1 MKLVAN
7 QPGRLYAEITVEN
20 LRFRPRISQ
29 VGSYTCNAARVIAK
43 CLKPLCQNKYK
54 IVNTQSFP
62 SMLKEQTPLGLDE
75 EYVSY
80 DVESLFTNIPVD
92 ETISYIINEIYQRN
106 KLPQICSKIIFKRF
120 QFNYSLLKHTS
131 GCTMGGPSS
140 VTIAD
145 IHMIQM
151 ETNVVVPVRPNQ
163 YFTNDKWMT
172 YTIAARKYR

>member
-1 MKLVAN
+1 
-7 QPGRLYAEITVEN
+7 
-20 LRFRPRISQ
+20 
-29 VGSYTCNAARVIAK
+29 
-43 CLKPLCQNKYK
+43 
-54 IVNTQSFP
+54 
-62 SMLKEQTPLGLDE
+62 MLKEQTPVSLDE
-75 EYVSY
+75 EYVN